1 MTKVSSLYFNFHGV
15 SVEVD
20 VKDPELTTWLVFDF
34 GLLEAEPVRQANVRL
49 TAQLA
54 EPPWSR
60 IPPVPSSMHS
70 PNYVCYDSGDERYVD
85 YFGRALAIHNRPEES
100 VELFGKDK
108 NFLYEKLYLIILSR
122 VGEILD
128 RQGIH
133 RVHALGLAA
142 GHGAVLVLLPMHGGK
157 STLALSFVAESGV
170 RLLSDDTP
178 LITRAG
184 RVLSFPV
191 RMGVRTG
198 DEPSELSAEF
208 MRPFERENREP
219 KTLISL
225 EAFRDKV
232 VTDSST
238 RPSVLIVGQWT
249 AASEPSIVKIGR
261 FSAVRALVRDC
272 VFGLGLPQVVEFF
285 LQSTA
290 RDTLGKIY
298 IAWSRLYASVV
309 LVIRSKCYRI
319 YLSRDRDAN
328 RKLLLKLLKDS
339 ESLS

>member
-1 MTKVSSLYFNFHGV
+1 MSAQTLKYFVFHGV
-15 SVEVD
+15 SVEVGVD
-20 VKDPELTTWLVFDF
+20 DPELTAWLVFDF
-34 GLLEAEPVRQANVRL
+34 GLLEAEPVRQASVRL
-49 TAQLA
+49 KAQLA

-60 IPPVPSSMHS
+60 IPPVTSSMHS
-70 PNYVCYDSGDERYVD
+70 PSYVCYDSGDERYVD
-85 YFGRALAIHNRPEES
+85 YFGRALAIHNRREES
-100 VELFGKDK
+100 VEIFGKDK
-108 NFLYEKLYLIILSR
+108 NLLYEKLYLIILSR

-133 RVHALGLAA
+133 RVHALGLAV
-142 GHGAVLVLLPMHGGK
+142 GNGAVLVLLPMHGGK

-178 LITRAG
+178 LITRGG

-191 RMGVRTG
+191 RMGVRAG
-198 DEPSELSAEF
+198 DEPSEVAAEF

-232 VTDSST
+232 VVDSLIT
-238 RPSVLIVGQWT
+238 PSVLIVGQWT
-249 AASEPSIVKIGR
+249 AASEPSIVKISR

-272 VFGLGLPQVVEFF
+272 VFGLGLPQIVEFF
-285 LQSTA
+285 LQSTL
-290 RDTLGKIY
+290 RDTLSKMY

-309 LVIRSKCYRI
+309 LAFKSSCYRV
-319 YLSRDRDAN
+319 YLSRDREAN
-328 RKLLLKLLKDS
+328 RKLLQKLLQES